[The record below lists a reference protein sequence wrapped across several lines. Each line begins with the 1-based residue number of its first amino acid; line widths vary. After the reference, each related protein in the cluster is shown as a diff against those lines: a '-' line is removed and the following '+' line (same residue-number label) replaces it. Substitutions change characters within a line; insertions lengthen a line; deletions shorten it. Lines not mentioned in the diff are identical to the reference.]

1 MNGSEATY
9 HPLKRDFRTFDWYR
23 NFIQGL
29 LDSGSYTWFAKLI
42 AFGEV
47 VIGIALIVGTFVGI
61 AAFFDAFM
69 NYNFIMAGSASTNGT
84 MLVATVFLILAWKI
98 AGYYGL
104 DYRLLRKL
112 GIPWTRLEEAE
123 TDTTEKIPMS
133 AGA

>member
-69 NYNFIMAGSASTNGT
+69 NYNFIMAGSASPSGA
-84 MLVATVFLILAWKI
+84 MLVATIFLVLAWKV

-104 DYRLLRKL
+104 DYYLLPRL
-112 GIPWTRLEEAE
+112 GTPWSRETEANPE
-123 TDTTEKIPMS
+123 LTEQKPVH
-133 AGA
+133 AHA